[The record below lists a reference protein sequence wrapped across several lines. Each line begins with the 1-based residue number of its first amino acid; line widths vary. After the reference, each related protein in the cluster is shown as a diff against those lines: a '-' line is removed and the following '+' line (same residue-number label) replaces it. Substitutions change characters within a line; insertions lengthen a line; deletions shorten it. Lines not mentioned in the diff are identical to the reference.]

1 VQGTLEE
8 RGIILLKD
16 IIVMSEN
23 RRPAVWCTHN
33 PSFSRT
39 VCYVS
44 EMIARA
50 SLKVHFRGEQLI
62 PLSCLVL
69 GKSGISQAA

>member
-23 RRPAVWCTHN
+23 QRPAVWCTHN
-33 PSFSRT
+33 HSFSRT

-44 EMIARA
+44 EMIAQA
-50 SLKVHFRGEQLI
+50 SLKVHFRGKQLI